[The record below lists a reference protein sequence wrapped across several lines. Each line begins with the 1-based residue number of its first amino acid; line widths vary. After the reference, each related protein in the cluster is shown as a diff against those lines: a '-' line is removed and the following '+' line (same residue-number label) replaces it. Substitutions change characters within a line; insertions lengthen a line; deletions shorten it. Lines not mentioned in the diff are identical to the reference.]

1 MGVAREDSTGA
12 GGETSKSESISKGLA
27 EAKRECVIGGGSRRR
42 LCCVCV
48 LGMLGGRAKIEGGN
62 RHGDERGRP
71 SDKGNIAYAS
81 VIALR
86 LREHKRCTYFSCR
99 ARFGVFI
106 GLVCVPLRLLA
117 QGKHNGCGSRAS
129 VILGAR
135 EGALS
140 LLEQVSRK
148 DCGSCSSGFIGQ
160 STIFS
165 A

>member
-1 MGVAREDSTGA
+1 MEIV
-12 GGETSKSESISKGLA
+12 L
-27 EAKRECVIGGGSRRR
+27 
-42 LCCVCV
+42 CVCV
-48 LGMLGGRAKIEGGN
+48 GDAWREGKSRGGN

-71 SDKGNIAYAS
+71 SDKGNIAYAN

-86 LREHKRCTYFSCR
+86 LREHKRCTFFSCR
-99 ARFGVFI
+99 ARFGVFM

-117 QGKHNGCGSRAS
+117 QGDHNGCGSRES

-140 LLEQVSRK
+140 LLEQVSRN
-148 DCGSCSSGFIGQ
+148 DYGSCSSGIIGQ
-160 STIFS
+160 SAIFS